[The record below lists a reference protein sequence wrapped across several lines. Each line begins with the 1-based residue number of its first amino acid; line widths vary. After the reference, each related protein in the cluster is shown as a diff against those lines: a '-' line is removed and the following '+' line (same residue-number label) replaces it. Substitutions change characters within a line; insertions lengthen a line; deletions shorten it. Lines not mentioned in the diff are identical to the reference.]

1 MKLNLAILAEDLKDY
16 AFHKSIRHPH
26 AKCLLEFGGIP
37 GELGLLENN
46 IAFVVDAKELDAMH
60 PNRFK
65 LIPSMICIGRPGE
78 EYLSA
83 EYCNVIWTEVSISV
97 ASLLNRVNERFR
109 VYDKWMLSLEQA
121 VARCEPAKVLGEL
134 SLDIMGKPIWMW
146 DRHYQ
151 TIFHCAG
158 FGPGGDHENYVF
170 HKEHTPWP
178 VWEINAWKD
187 SGLIDIE
194 ATQREH
200 KPYILPNTDLF
211 DYRALAYNIFF
222 GDEYAATVT
231 LDEVESPITER
242 DYVLIQYLGDV
253 LCQELKRSEYFN
265 ISISKHMVTI
275 LERLLANEHVP
286 DSQLVSVL
294 SPIGWSDTGP
304 FVCAV
309 VKPASPYYS
318 LETIIA
324 TAEMVCSDLGG
335 GVLFVMDGQEI
346 VFVINARHIEGS
358 PLDMAGKVFQSLA
371 EHQYKMTMGVS
382 TEFLKLKDLPDY
394 RQQAADA
401 IDVGI
406 AKRHPND
413 PHPQASNDCYYF
425 EDHVLDF
432 IIDKCCTR
440 VLPETLCP
448 PGLLALIEYD
458 RANGTEF
465 CITLRE
471 FLDNNMQVS
480 ETARRMFM
488 HRNSLIKQLAK
499 IRKIIKIDLD
509 DPNARL
515 MLSCA
520 FRMLEGRCDVIKR
533 AAPPPLSINV

>member
-16 AFHKSIRHPH
+16 AFNTSIQNPRT
-26 AKCLLEFGGIP
+26 KCLLRYAGIP
-37 GELGLLENN
+37 KEAGPLENDV
-46 IAFVVDAKELDAMH
+46 AYVVTANELNAMH
-60 PNRFK
+60 ESRFK
-65 LIPSMICIGRPGE
+65 LAPSLVCIGTPSE

-83 EYCNVIWTEVSISV
+83 GYCNVIWTEADVSI
-97 ASLLNRVNERFR
+97 AELLGEISKRFL
-109 VYDKWMLSLEQA
+109 VYDEWLLALERAVAQSEPARALGEMSLE
-121 VARCEPAKVLGEL
+121 VL
-134 SLDIMGKPIWMW
+134 GKPIWMW

-151 TIFHCAG
+151 TIFHCAKSG
-158 FGPGGDHENYVF
+158 FDETHENYVF
-170 HKEHTPWP
+170 HQEHTPWP
-178 VWEINAWKD
+178 IWEINAWKD
-187 SGLIDIE
+187 GGLIDIE
-194 ATQREH
+194 ATQRER

-231 LDEVESPITER
+231 LDEVDSPITDR
-242 DYVLIQYLGDV
+242 DYILIEHLGHV
-253 LCQELKRSEYFN
+253 LCQELKHSEYFN
-265 ISISKHMVTI
+265 ISISKHMVTV

-318 LETIIA
+318 RETIIS
-324 TAEMVCSDLGG
+324 TAEMVCSELK
-335 GVLFVMDGQEI
+335 GVLFVMEEQDI
-346 VFVINARHIEGS
+346 VFVINSRHIEGS
-358 PLDMAGKVFQSLA
+358 PLDMAGKVFNALA
-371 EHQYKMTMGVS
+371 DHQYKMTMGVS

-394 RQQAADA
+394 CQQAADA
-401 IDVGI
+401 MVIGE
-406 AKRHPND
+406 AKRYPGNSGTH
-413 PHPQASNDCYYF
+413 AGSDCYYF
-425 EDHVLDF
+425 EDYVLDF

-458 RANGTEF
+458 RANGTAF

-480 ETARRMFM
+480 ETARRLFM

-499 IRKIIKIDLD
+499 IRKILQIDLD

-515 MLSCA
+515 MLSFA
-520 FRMLEGRCDVIKR
+520 FRILEGRCDVIKR
-533 AAPPPLSINV
+533 AAPSPR